1 MGVRQRARR
10 DTKKGVRAARLE
22 THAENRI
29 ALLTVAGGDRPRIC
43 SRDSGAG
50 EQLALIGPRGIM
62 DQSLVLSQKHH
73 QLDRA
78 ARQNQR
84 FARLASLLDMPE
96 VVDEF
101 TQRRLWLMN

>member
-29 ALLTVAGGDRPRIC
+29 APLTVAGDRPRIC

-50 EQLALIGPRGIM
+50 EPLALIGPRGIM
-62 DQSLVLSQKHH
+62 DPSLVLSQKHH